1 MSMTH
6 PATAAP
12 ASRWRAIGL
21 RLAALLGALAFVGAL
36 LAVIGWLLTPD
47 APAVAAKNP
56 FGLKLREA
64 PASYSGLGGFIIAAQ
79 AQFYALLT
87 SSVTALKAGE
97 EALWSLALV
106 GFAYGVFHAAG
117 PGHGKGVIAAYVVS
131 RRRSALCSAGL
142 SLGAALLQALVAISL
157 VGLFRVIASSVAMT
171 LGDAA
176 RGIELLSFAGLTVFG
191 LYLLWK
197 KSDCVLHDAGDGAKP
212 DRDQAF
218 AAKTPSRFE
227 AAGVIAA
234 AGIRP
239 CSGAILLLVFSSSV
253 GLFWQGVAGA
263 LAMALGTAIT
273 TSAIGLLATLVRRG
287 MSRLGGAFGGRG
299 ARLVEGAELCAA
311 AFVCL
316 FGAILLSGMSGA
328 GLPNLID

>member
-1 MSMTH
+1 MSMAQI
-6 PATAAP
+6 ATIAP
-12 ASRWRAIGL
+12 GRWRNIGL
-21 RLAALLGALAFVGAL
+21 RLAALLAALAFVGAL
-36 LAVIGWLLTPD
+36 LAILGWLLTPD
-47 APAVAAKNP
+47 APAAAAKNP
-56 FGLKLREA
+56 FGLKMREA

-87 SSVTALKAGE
+87 SSVTALKSGE
-97 EALWSLALV
+97 EALWGLVLV

-117 PGHGKGVIAAYVVS
+117 PGHGKGVIAAYVLA
-131 RRRSALCSAGL
+131 RRRSALCSVGL
-142 SLGAALLQALVAISL
+142 SLGAALLQACVAIAL

-176 RGIELLSFAGLTVFG
+176 RGIELMSFAGLMVFG

-197 KSDCVLHDAGDGAKP
+197 KSDCVLP
-212 DRDQAF
+212 QAQGRSGETF
-218 AAKTPSRFE
+218 VVKAPSRFE

-273 TSAIGLLATLVRRG
+273 TSAIGLLASLARRG
-287 MSRLGGAFGGRG
+287 MSRLGRTFGGRG
-299 ARLVEGAELCAA
+299 AMLVEGAELCAA